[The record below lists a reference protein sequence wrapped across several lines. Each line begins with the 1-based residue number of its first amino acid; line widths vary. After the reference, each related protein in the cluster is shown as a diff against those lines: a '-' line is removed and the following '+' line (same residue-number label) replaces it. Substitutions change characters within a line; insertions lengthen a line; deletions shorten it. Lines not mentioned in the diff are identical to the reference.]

1 MKYKIFFCDSDT
13 NARKQIEKY
22 KKAASFSSSRAWDF
36 RGDTENIKLDPPLV
50 ASVIDDPDTWRI
62 KFDKIKPSATWG
74 QLPKDYACTVAYWC
88 HMVVFLENGRI
99 FDIDPYNPGWK
110 ERLNE
115 FIYAGPIEELV
126 FPDEDTFVI

>member
-13 NARKQIEKY
+13 NAREQMEKY

-50 ASVIDDPDTWRI
+50 ASRMDDIDNWHI
-62 KFDKIKPSATWG
+62 KFDKIRPSADWG
-74 QLPKDYACTVAYWC
+74 QEKDYQSALSYW
-88 HMVVFLENGRI
+88 HHIIVFLENGRI
-99 FDIDPYNPGWK
+99 FDIDPYNHGWK

-115 FIYAGPIEELV
+115 FIYAGPVEELV
-126 FPDEDTFVI
+126 FPDEDTFVV